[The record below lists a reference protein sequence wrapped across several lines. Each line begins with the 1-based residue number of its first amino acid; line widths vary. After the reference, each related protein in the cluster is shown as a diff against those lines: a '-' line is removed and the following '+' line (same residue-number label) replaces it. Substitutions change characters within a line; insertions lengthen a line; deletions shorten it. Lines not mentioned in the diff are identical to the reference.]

1 MHVDSLKNM
10 KLRLSK
16 VILSVAGVL
25 FATIV
30 PAQELSLLP
39 QDPAVKC
46 SVLPNGLSCYVTA
59 NASSD
64 GIADFALVKR
74 DYSGNEIVLSLEDV
88 LTSAET
94 QVDSTLLLIMRRV
107 EADAIPADQAVVVS
121 GDVDAS
127 SIIQKLKYMS
137 LMIDSSIPSP
147 APDYKWDGD
156 AGARVSCV
164 RDTLKGLSTVRCEW
178 NAARAPWE
186 YMNTVQSA
194 IYEKAVWEM
203 GKVAQMW
210 IRRNLRDLGVPV
222 ADVMYRYSG
231 NVKGMVDE
239 KFVVETTVALQ
250 DESVAREQMLMVLA
264 ALDQGNVADCDLLLA
279 ENEYM
284 LSLERLSGSPVT
296 DNSGYVRMCI
306 DAFLY
311 NRPLSGAR
319 ERLGY
324 FVSKDV
330 PVESRKSIFT
340 GIASA
345 LLDVASQT
353 DTVAKTASGVM
364 LSDTLVF
371 PGMGLKQKV
380 KSSRKDPFSG
390 GVVWTFANGFK
401 VIYKKMPT
409 GRTLYYSLSLNGGY
423 ANVDDLCRGEG
434 AYMSDFINNSW
445 ICGMRGREFKD
456 LLQLS
461 GMTLK
466 SRVNLH
472 NTVISGQVKDRNAG
486 LMMKGL
492 LAVAG
497 GCKVDTAAV
506 KYYVESEK
514 LSQLVHKGKD
524 VRAAL
529 DSLMCPGYRYTFFK
543 TEDGLQTSTF
553 DKAESLFENLTSKM
567 NDGILVIVGDM
578 SENELKKL
586 LQMYVGEF
594 KVKSVA
600 SRRPSLQYRPMSSWM
615 EYSVEGYRNAAVVAV
630 SGMMPMTASNHFA
643 AEIAAMMMERKLKE
657 RFEGQNI
664 SVRLSYARNI
674 YPDERFS
681 IFVMMEGDCT
691 QEDAAEIRKVLC
703 ECSEDLD
710 GRIIQAYKDYVK
722 NAYTLQMQNPEYWLR
737 VIALRHMEGKDFT
750 SGYAAKIDAVTTAQV
765 KDIFRTLEDG
775 AGVEYIIKEK

>member
-1 MHVDSLKNM
+1 M

-16 VILSVAGVL
+16 IITIAAGV
-25 FATIV
+25 FFTTIM

-46 SVLPNGLSCYVTA
+46 GVLPNGLSCYVTA
-59 NASSD
+59 NASSE
-64 GIADFALVKR
+64 GIADFALVRR
-74 DYSGNEIVLSLEDV
+74 DYTGNETVLSLEDV
-88 LTSAET
+88 LTSAE
-94 QVDSTLLLIMRRV
+94 QSVDSTLLLIMKQV
-107 EADAIPADQAVVVS
+107 EADAVPADQAVVVS
-121 GDVDAS
+121 GDVDAAS
-127 SIIQKLKYMS
+127 VFMKLKYMS
-137 LMIDSSIPSP
+137 LMIASSAPSP
-147 APDYKWDGD
+147 LPDYKWEGDGKLN
-156 AGARVSCV
+156 VSSV

-210 IRRNLRDLGVPV
+210 IRRNLRELGVPV
-222 ADVMYRYSG
+222 ADVMFRYSG
-231 NVKGMVDE
+231 NVRGVVDE
-239 KFVVETTVALQ
+239 KLAVEVTVALR
-250 DESVAREQMLMVLA
+250 DEMVAENQMLAVLS
-264 ALDQGNVADCDLLLA
+264 ALDQGNVADSDLLLA

-284 LSLERLSGSPVT
+284 LSLERLSGRPVI
-296 DNSGYVRMCI
+296 DNGEYVRMCT

-330 PVESRKSIFT
+330 PARSRKKIFT
-340 GIASA
+340 GIVSA
-345 LLDVASQT
+345 LLDVASLT
-353 DTVAKTASGVM
+353 DTVAQVSSGIM
-364 LSDTLVF
+364 LSDTLAL
-371 PGMGLKQKV
+371 PGMGVKQKV

-434 AYMSDFINNSW
+434 AYMSDFIDNSW

-461 GMTLK
+461 GMTMK

-486 LMMKGL
+486 LMMKGI

-497 GCKVDTAAV
+497 GCKVDTASV
-506 KYYVESEK
+506 KYYVESER

-529 DSLMCPGYRYTFFK
+529 DSLMCPGYRYTSFK
-543 TEDGLQTSTF
+543 TEEGLQESTF
-553 DKAESLFENLTSKM
+553 DKAEILFESLVFKM

-578 SENELKKL
+578 SESELKKL
-586 LQMYVGEF
+586 LQMYVGGF

-630 SGMMPMTASNHFA
+630 SGMVPMTASNHFA
-643 AEIAAMMMERKLKE
+643 AEIAAMMMERKVKE
-657 RFEGQNI
+657 RFADRNI
-664 SVRLSYARNI
+664 AVRLSYARNI

-681 IFVMMEGDCT
+681 IFVMMEGDCS
-691 QEDAAEIRKVLC
+691 QEDAAEIRKVLG
-703 ECSEDLD
+703 ECSRDLD
-710 GRIIQAYKDYVK
+710 ERIIQAYKNYVK
-722 NAYTLQMQNPEYWLR
+722 NAYALQMQNPEYWMR
-737 VIALRHMEGKDFT
+737 VIPLRHMEGKDFT
-750 SGYAAKIDAVTTAQV
+750 TGYAAKIDAVTTAQV
-765 KDIFRTLEDG
+765 KDIFKTLEDG

>member
-1 MHVDSLKNM
+1 M

-16 VILSVAGVL
+16 IITIAAGV
-25 FATIV
+25 FFTTIM

-46 SVLPNGLSCYVTA
+46 GVLPNGLSCYVTA
-59 NASSD
+59 NASSE
-64 GIADFALVKR
+64 GIADFALVRR
-74 DYSGNEIVLSLEDV
+74 DYTGNETVLSLEDV
-88 LTSAET
+88 LTSAE
-94 QVDSTLLLIMRRV
+94 QSVDSTLLLIMKQV
-107 EADAIPADQAVVVS
+107 EADAVPADQAVVVS
-121 GDVDAS
+121 GDVDAAS
-127 SIIQKLKYMS
+127 VIMKLKYMS
-137 LMIDSSIPSP
+137 LMIASSAPSP
-147 APDYKWDGD
+147 LPDYKWEGDGKLN
-156 AGARVSCV
+156 VSSV

-210 IRRNLRDLGVPV
+210 IRRNLRELGVPV
-222 ADVMYRYSG
+222 ADVMFRYSG
-231 NVKGMVDE
+231 NVRGVVDE
-239 KFVVETTVALQ
+239 KLAVEVTVALR
-250 DESVAREQMLMVLA
+250 DEKVAENQMLAVLS
-264 ALDQGNVADCDLLLA
+264 ALDQGNVADSDLLLA

-284 LSLERLSGSPVT
+284 LSLERLSGRPVI
-296 DNSGYVRMCI
+296 DNGEYVRMCT

-330 PVESRKSIFT
+330 PARSRKKIFT
-340 GIASA
+340 GIVSA
-345 LLDVASQT
+345 LLDVASLT
-353 DTVAKTASGVM
+353 DTVAQVSSGIM
-364 LSDTLVF
+364 LSDTLAL
-371 PGMGLKQKV
+371 PGMGVKQKV

-434 AYMSDFINNSW
+434 AYMSDFIDNSW

-461 GMTLK
+461 GMTMK

-486 LMMKGL
+486 LMMKGI

-497 GCKVDTAAV
+497 GCKVDTASV
-506 KYYVESEK
+506 KYYVESER

-529 DSLMCPGYRYTFFK
+529 DSLMCPGYRYTSFK
-543 TEDGLQTSTF
+543 TEEGLQESTF
-553 DKAESLFENLTSKM
+553 DKAEILFESLVFKM

-578 SENELKKL
+578 SESELKKL
-586 LQMYVGEF
+586 LQMYVGGF

-630 SGMMPMTASNHFA
+630 SGMVPMTASNHFA
-643 AEIAAMMMERKLKE
+643 AEIAAMMMERKVKE
-657 RFEGQNI
+657 RFADRNI
-664 SVRLSYARNI
+664 AVRLSYARNI

-681 IFVMMEGDCT
+681 IFVMMEGDCS
-691 QEDAAEIRKVLC
+691 QEDAAEIRKVLG
-703 ECSEDLD
+703 ECSRDLD
-710 GRIIQAYKDYVK
+710 ERIIQAYKNYVK
-722 NAYTLQMQNPEYWLR
+722 NAYALQMQNPEYWMR
-737 VIALRHMEGKDFT
+737 VIPLRHMEGKDFT
-750 SGYAAKIDAVTTAQV
+750 TGYAAKIDAVTTAQV
-765 KDIFRTLEDG
+765 KDIFKTLEDG

>member
-1 MHVDSLKNM
+1 M

-16 VILSVAGVL
+16 IITIAAGV
-25 FATIV
+25 FFTTIM

-46 SVLPNGLSCYVTA
+46 GVLPNGLSCYVTA
-59 NASSD
+59 NASSE
-64 GIADFALVKR
+64 GIADFALVRR
-74 DYSGNEIVLSLEDV
+74 DYTGNETVLSLEDV
-88 LTSAET
+88 LTSAE
-94 QVDSTLLLIMRRV
+94 QSVDSTLLLIMKQV
-107 EADAIPADQAVVVS
+107 EADAVPADQAVVVS
-121 GDVDAS
+121 GDVDAAS
-127 SIIQKLKYMS
+127 VIMKLKYMS
-137 LMIDSSIPSP
+137 LMIASSAPSP
-147 APDYKWDGD
+147 LPDYKWDGD

-210 IRRNLRDLGVPV
+210 IKRNLRELGVPV
-222 ADVMYRYSG
+222 ADVMFRYSG
-231 NVKGMVDE
+231 NVRGVVDE
-239 KFVVETTVALQ
+239 KFAFETTVALQ
-250 DESVAREQMLMVLA
+250 DESVARDQMLMVLA
-264 ALDQGNVADCDLLLA
+264 ALDQGNVADSDLLLA
-279 ENEYM
+279 ENEY
-284 LSLERLSGSPVT
+284 LISLERLSGRPVT
-296 DNSGYVRMCI
+296 DNGEYVRMCI

-311 NRPLSGAR
+311 NSPLSGAR
-319 ERLGY
+319 ERLNY

-330 PVESRKSIFT
+330 PAASRKNIFT

-345 LLDVASQT
+345 LLDVSSQT
-353 DTVAKTASGVM
+353 DTVAKTTSGIM

-371 PGMGLKQKV
+371 PGMGVKQKV

-434 AYMSDFINNSW
+434 AYMSDFIDNSW

-497 GCKVDTAAV
+497 GCKVDTASV
-506 KYYVESEK
+506 KYYVESER

-529 DSLMCPGYRYTFFK
+529 DSLMCPGYRYTSFK
-543 TEDGLQTSTF
+543 TEEGIQASTF
-553 DKAESLFENLTSKM
+553 DKAEILFESLVSKM

-578 SENELKKL
+578 SESELKKL
-586 LQMYVGEF
+586 LQMYVGGF

-615 EYSVEGYRNAAVVAV
+615 EYSVEGYRNAAVVAM
-630 SGMMPMTASNHFA
+630 SGMVPMTSSNHFA
-643 AEIAAMMMERKLKE
+643 AEIAAMMMERKVKE
-657 RFEGQNI
+657 RFADRNI
-664 SVRLSYARNI
+664 TVRLSYARNI

-681 IFVMMEGDCT
+681 IFIMMEGDCS
-691 QEDAAEIRKVLC
+691 QDDAAEIRRMLG
-703 ECSEDLD
+703 ECTRDLD
-710 GRIIQAYKDYVK
+710 ERIIQAYKNYVK
-722 NAYTLQMQNPEYWLR
+722 NAYALQMQNPEYWMR
-737 VIALRHMEGKDFT
+737 VIPLRHMEGKDFT

-765 KDIFRTLEDG
+765 KDIFKTLEDG

>member
-1 MHVDSLKNM
+1 M

-16 VILSVAGVL
+16 IITIAAGV
-25 FATIV
+25 FFTTIM

-46 SVLPNGLSCYVTA
+46 GVLPNGLSCYVTA
-59 NASSD
+59 NASSE
-64 GIADFALVKR
+64 GIADFALVRR
-74 DYSGNEIVLSLEDV
+74 DYTGNETVFSLEDV
-88 LTSAET
+88 LTSAE
-94 QVDSTLLLIMRRV
+94 QSVDSTLLLIMKQV
-107 EADAIPADQAVVVS
+107 EADAVPADQAVVVS
-121 GDVDAS
+121 GDVDAAS
-127 SIIQKLKYMS
+127 VIMKLKYMS
-137 LMIDSSIPSP
+137 LMIASSAPSP
-147 APDYKWDGD
+147 LPDYKWEGDGKLN
-156 AGARVSCV
+156 VSSV

-210 IRRNLRDLGVPV
+210 IRRNLRELGVPV
-222 ADVMYRYSG
+222 ADVMFRYSG
-231 NVKGMVDE
+231 NVRGVVDE
-239 KFVVETTVALQ
+239 KLAVEVTVALR
-250 DESVAREQMLMVLA
+250 DEMVAENQMLAVLS
-264 ALDQGNVADCDLLLA
+264 ALDQGNVADSDLLLA

-284 LSLERLSGSPVT
+284 LSLERLSGRPVI
-296 DNSGYVRMCI
+296 DNGEYVRMCT

-330 PVESRKSIFT
+330 PARSRKKIFT
-340 GIASA
+340 GIVSA
-345 LLDVASQT
+345 LLDVASLT
-353 DTVAKTASGVM
+353 DTVAQVSSGIM
-364 LSDTLVF
+364 LSDTLAL
-371 PGMGLKQKV
+371 PGMGVKQKV

-434 AYMSDFINNSW
+434 AYMSDFIDNSW

-461 GMTLK
+461 GMTMK

-486 LMMKGL
+486 LMMKGI

-497 GCKVDTAAV
+497 GCKVDTASV
-506 KYYVESEK
+506 KYYVESER

-529 DSLMCPGYRYTFFK
+529 DSLMCPGYRYTSFK
-543 TEDGLQTSTF
+543 TEEGLQESTF
-553 DKAESLFENLTSKM
+553 DKAEILFESLVFKM

-578 SENELKKL
+578 SESELKKL
-586 LQMYVGEF
+586 LQMYVGGF

-630 SGMMPMTASNHFA
+630 SGMVPMTASNHFA
-643 AEIAAMMMERKLKE
+643 AEIAAMMMERKVKE
-657 RFEGQNI
+657 RFADRNI
-664 SVRLSYARNI
+664 AVRLSYARNI

-681 IFVMMEGDCT
+681 IFVMMEGDCS
-691 QEDAAEIRKVLC
+691 QEDAAEIRKVLG
-703 ECSEDLD
+703 ECSRDLD
-710 GRIIQAYKDYVK
+710 ERIIQAYKNYVK
-722 NAYTLQMQNPEYWLR
+722 NAYALQMQNPEYWMR
-737 VIALRHMEGKDFT
+737 VIPLRHMEGKDFT
-750 SGYAAKIDAVTTAQV
+750 TGYAAKIDAVTTAQV
-765 KDIFRTLEDG
+765 KDIFKTLEDG

>member
-1 MHVDSLKNM
+1 M

-16 VILSVAGVL
+16 IITIAAGV
-25 FATIV
+25 FFTTIM

-46 SVLPNGLSCYVTA
+46 GVLPNGLSCYVTA
-59 NASSD
+59 NASSE
-64 GIADFALVKR
+64 GIADFALVRR
-74 DYSGNEIVLSLEDV
+74 DYTGNETVFSLEDV
-88 LTSAET
+88 LTSAE
-94 QVDSTLLLIMRRV
+94 QSVDSTLLLIMKQV
-107 EADAIPADQAVVVS
+107 EADAVPADQAVVVS
-121 GDVDAS
+121 GDVDAAS
-127 SIIQKLKYMS
+127 VIMKLKYMS
-137 LMIDSSIPSP
+137 LMIASSAPSP
-147 APDYKWDGD
+147 LPDYKWEGDGKLN
-156 AGARVSCV
+156 VSSV

-210 IRRNLRDLGVPV
+210 IRRNLRELGVPV
-222 ADVMYRYSG
+222 ADVMFRYSG
-231 NVKGMVDE
+231 NVRGVVDE
-239 KFVVETTVALQ
+239 KLAVEVTVALR
-250 DESVAREQMLMVLA
+250 DEMVAENQMLAVLS
-264 ALDQGNVADCDLLLA
+264 ALDQGNVADSDLLLA

-284 LSLERLSGSPVT
+284 LSLERLSGRPVI
-296 DNSGYVRMCI
+296 DNGEYVRMCT

-330 PVESRKSIFT
+330 PARSRKKIFT
-340 GIASA
+340 GIVSA
-345 LLDVASQT
+345 LLDVASLT
-353 DTVAKTASGVM
+353 DTVAQVSSGIM
-364 LSDTLVF
+364 LSDTLAL
-371 PGMGLKQKV
+371 PGMGVKQKV

-434 AYMSDFINNSW
+434 AYMSDFIDNSW

-461 GMTLK
+461 GMTMK

-486 LMMKGL
+486 LMMKGI

-497 GCKVDTAAV
+497 GCKVDTASV
-506 KYYVESEK
+506 KYYVESES

-529 DSLMCPGYRYTFFK
+529 DSLMCPGYRYTSFK
-543 TEDGLQTSTF
+543 TEEGLQESTL
-553 DKAESLFENLTSKM
+553 DKAEILFESLVFKM

-578 SENELKKL
+578 SESELKKL
-586 LQMYVGEF
+586 LQMYVGGF

-630 SGMMPMTASNHFA
+630 SGMVPMTASNHFA
-643 AEIAAMMMERKLKE
+643 AEIAAMMMERKVKE
-657 RFEGQNI
+657 RFADRNI
-664 SVRLSYARNI
+664 AVRLSYARNI

-681 IFVMMEGDCT
+681 IFVMMEGDCS
-691 QEDAAEIRKVLC
+691 QEDAAEIRKVLG
-703 ECSEDLD
+703 ECSRDLD
-710 GRIIQAYKDYVK
+710 ERIIQAYKNYVK
-722 NAYTLQMQNPEYWLR
+722 NAYALQMQNPEYWMR
-737 VIALRHMEGKDFT
+737 VIPLRHMEGKDFT
-750 SGYAAKIDAVTTAQV
+750 TGYAAKIDAVTTAQV
-765 KDIFRTLEDG
+765 KDIFKTLEDG

>member
-1 MHVDSLKNM
+1 M

-16 VILSVAGVL
+16 IITIAAGV
-25 FATIV
+25 FFTTIM

-46 SVLPNGLSCYVTA
+46 GVLPNGLSCYVTA
-59 NASSD
+59 NASSE
-64 GIADFALVKR
+64 GIADFALVRR
-74 DYSGNEIVLSLEDV
+74 DYTGNETVFSLEDV
-88 LTSAET
+88 LTSAE
-94 QVDSTLLLIMRRV
+94 QSVDSTLLLIMKQV
-107 EADAIPADQAVVVS
+107 EADAVPADQAVVVS
-121 GDVDAS
+121 GDVDAAS
-127 SIIQKLKYMS
+127 VIMKLKYMS
-137 LMIDSSIPSP
+137 LMIASSAPSP
-147 APDYKWDGD
+147 LPDYKWEGDGKLN
-156 AGARVSCV
+156 VSSV

-210 IRRNLRDLGVPV
+210 IRRNLRELGVPV
-222 ADVMYRYSG
+222 ADVMFRYSG
-231 NVKGMVDE
+231 NVRGVVDE
-239 KFVVETTVALQ
+239 KLAVEVTVALR
-250 DESVAREQMLMVLA
+250 DEMVAENQMLAVLS
-264 ALDQGNVADCDLLLA
+264 ALDQGNVADSDLLLA

-284 LSLERLSGSPVT
+284 LSLERLSGRPVI
-296 DNSGYVRMCI
+296 DNGEYVRMCT

-330 PVESRKSIFT
+330 PARSRKKIFT
-340 GIASA
+340 GIVSA
-345 LLDVASQT
+345 LLDVASLT
-353 DTVAKTASGVM
+353 DTVAQVSSGIM
-364 LSDTLVF
+364 LSDTLAL
-371 PGMGLKQKV
+371 PGMGEKQKV

-434 AYMSDFINNSW
+434 AYMSDFIDNSW

-461 GMTLK
+461 GMTMK

-486 LMMKGL
+486 LMMKGI

-497 GCKVDTAAV
+497 GCKVDTASV
-506 KYYVESEK
+506 KYYVESER

-529 DSLMCPGYRYTFFK
+529 DSLMCPGYRYTSFK
-543 TEDGLQTSTF
+543 TEEGLQESTF
-553 DKAESLFENLTSKM
+553 DKAEILFESLVFKM

-578 SENELKKL
+578 SESELKKL
-586 LQMYVGEF
+586 LQMYVGGF

-630 SGMMPMTASNHFA
+630 SGMVPMTASNHFA
-643 AEIAAMMMERKLKE
+643 AEIAAMMMERKVKE
-657 RFEGQNI
+657 RFADRNI
-664 SVRLSYARNI
+664 AVRLSYARNI

-681 IFVMMEGDCT
+681 IFVMMEGDCS
-691 QEDAAEIRKVLC
+691 QEDAAEIRKVLG
-703 ECSEDLD
+703 ECSRDLD
-710 GRIIQAYKDYVK
+710 ERIIQAYKNYVK
-722 NAYTLQMQNPEYWLR
+722 NAYALQMQNPEYWMR
-737 VIALRHMEGKDFT
+737 VIPLRHMEGKDFT
-750 SGYAAKIDAVTTAQV
+750 TGYAAKIDAVTTAQV
-765 KDIFRTLEDG
+765 KDIFKTLEDG

>member
-1 MHVDSLKNM
+1 M

-16 VILSVAGVL
+16 IITIAAGV
-25 FATIV
+25 FFTTIM

-46 SVLPNGLSCYVTA
+46 GVLPNGLSCYVTA
-59 NASSD
+59 NASSE
-64 GIADFALVKR
+64 GIADFALVRR
-74 DYSGNEIVLSLEDV
+74 DYTGNETVLSLEDV
-88 LTSAET
+88 LTSAE
-94 QVDSTLLLIMRRV
+94 QSVDSTLLLIMKQV
-107 EADAIPADQAVVVS
+107 EADAVPADQAVVVS
-121 GDVDAS
+121 GDVDAAS
-127 SIIQKLKYMS
+127 VIMKLKYMS
-137 LMIDSSIPSP
+137 LMIASSAPSP
-147 APDYKWDGD
+147 LPDYKWEGDGKLN
-156 AGARVSCV
+156 VSSV

-210 IRRNLRDLGVPV
+210 IRRNLRELGVPV
-222 ADVMYRYSG
+222 ADVMFRYSG
-231 NVKGMVDE
+231 NVRGVVDE
-239 KFVVETTVALQ
+239 KLAVEVTVALR
-250 DESVAREQMLMVLA
+250 DEMVAENQMLAVLS
-264 ALDQGNVADCDLLLA
+264 ALDQGNVADSDLLLA

-284 LSLERLSGSPVT
+284 LSLERLSGRPVI
-296 DNSGYVRMCI
+296 DNGEYVRMCT

-330 PVESRKSIFT
+330 PARSRKKIFT
-340 GIASA
+340 GIVSA
-345 LLDVASQT
+345 LLDVASLT
-353 DTVAKTASGVM
+353 DTVAQVASGIM
-364 LSDTLVF
+364 LSDTLAL
-371 PGMGLKQKV
+371 PGMGVKQKV

-434 AYMSDFINNSW
+434 AYMSDFIDNSW

-461 GMTLK
+461 GMTMK

-486 LMMKGL
+486 LMMKGI

-497 GCKVDTAAV
+497 GCKVDTASV
-506 KYYVESEK
+506 KYYVESER

-529 DSLMCPGYRYTFFK
+529 DSLMCPGYRYTSFK
-543 TEDGLQTSTF
+543 TEEGLQESTF
-553 DKAESLFENLTSKM
+553 DKAEILFESLVFKM

-578 SENELKKL
+578 SESELKKL
-586 LQMYVGEF
+586 LQMYVGGF

-630 SGMMPMTASNHFA
+630 SGMVPMTASNHFA
-643 AEIAAMMMERKLKE
+643 AEIAAMMMERKVKE
-657 RFEGQNI
+657 RFADRNI
-664 SVRLSYARNI
+664 AVRLSYARNI

-681 IFVMMEGDCT
+681 IFVMMEGDCS
-691 QEDAAEIRKVLC
+691 QEDAAEIRKVLG
-703 ECSEDLD
+703 ECSRDLD
-710 GRIIQAYKDYVK
+710 ERIIQAYKNYVK
-722 NAYTLQMQNPEYWLR
+722 NAYALQMQNPEYWMR
-737 VIALRHMEGKDFT
+737 VIPLRHMEGKDFT
-750 SGYAAKIDAVTTAQV
+750 TGYAAKIDAVTTAQV
-765 KDIFRTLEDG
+765 KDIFKTLEDG

>member
-1 MHVDSLKNM
+1 M

-16 VILSVAGVL
+16 IISIAAGV
-25 FATIV
+25 FFTTIM

-46 SVLPNGLSCYVTA
+46 GVLPNGLSCYVTA
-59 NASSD
+59 NASSE
-64 GIADFALVKR
+64 GIADFALVRR
-74 DYSGNEIVLSLEDV
+74 DYTGNETVLSLEDV
-88 LTSAET
+88 LTSAE
-94 QVDSTLLLIMRRV
+94 QSVDSTLLIIMRRV
-107 EADAIPADQAVVVS
+107 EADAVPADQAVVVS
-121 GDVDAS
+121 GDVDAAS
-127 SIIQKLKYMS
+127 VIMKLKYMS
-137 LMIDSSIPSP
+137 LMIASSAPSP
-147 APDYKWDGD
+147 LPDYKWEGDGKLN
-156 AGARVSCV
+156 VSSV

-178 NAARAPWE
+178 NAARAPWG

-210 IRRNLRDLGVPV
+210 IRRNLRELGVPV
-222 ADVMYRYSG
+222 ADVMFRYSG
-231 NVKGMVDE
+231 NVRGVVDE
-239 KFVVETTVALQ
+239 KLAVEVTVALR
-250 DESVAREQMLMVLA
+250 DEMVAENQMLAVLS
-264 ALDQGNVADCDLLLA
+264 ALDQGNVADSDLLLA

-284 LSLERLSGSPVT
+284 LSLERLSGRPVI
-296 DNSGYVRMCI
+296 DNGEYVRMCT

-330 PVESRKSIFT
+330 PARSRKKIFT
-340 GIASA
+340 GIVSA
-345 LLDVASQT
+345 LLDVASLT
-353 DTVAKTASGVM
+353 DTVAQVSSGIM
-364 LSDTLVF
+364 LSDTLAL
-371 PGMGLKQKV
+371 PGMGVKQKV

-434 AYMSDFINNSW
+434 AYMSDFIDNSW

-461 GMTLK
+461 GMTMK

-486 LMMKGL
+486 LMMKGI

-497 GCKVDTAAV
+497 GCKVDTASV
-506 KYYVESEK
+506 KYYVESER

-529 DSLMCPGYRYTFFK
+529 DSLMCPGYRYTSFK
-543 TEDGLQTSTF
+543 TEEGLQESTF
-553 DKAESLFENLTSKM
+553 DKAEILFESLVFKM

-578 SENELKKL
+578 SESELKKL
-586 LQMYVGEF
+586 LQMYVGGF

-630 SGMMPMTASNHFA
+630 SGMVPMTASNHFA
-643 AEIAAMMMERKLKE
+643 AEIAAMMMERKVKE
-657 RFEGQNI
+657 RFADRNI
-664 SVRLSYARNI
+664 AVRLSYARNI

-681 IFVMMEGDCT
+681 IFVMMEGDCS
-691 QEDAAEIRKVLC
+691 QEDAAEIRKVLG
-703 ECSEDLD
+703 ECSRDLD
-710 GRIIQAYKDYVK
+710 ERIIQVYKNYVK
-722 NAYTLQMQNPEYWLR
+722 NAYALQMQNPEYWMR
-737 VIALRHMEGKDFT
+737 VIPLRHMEGKDFT
-750 SGYAAKIDAVTTAQV
+750 TGYAAKIDAVTTAQV
-765 KDIFRTLEDG
+765 KDIFKTLEDG

>member
-1 MHVDSLKNM
+1 M

-16 VILSVAGVL
+16 IISIAAGV
-25 FATIV
+25 FFTTIM

-46 SVLPNGLSCYVTA
+46 GVLPNGLSCYVTA
-59 NASSD
+59 NASSE
-64 GIADFALVKR
+64 GIADFALVRR
-74 DYSGNEIVLSLEDV
+74 DYTGNETVLSLEDV
-88 LTSAET
+88 LTSAE
-94 QVDSTLLLIMRRV
+94 QSVDSTLLIIMRRV
-107 EADAIPADQAVVVS
+107 EADAVPADQAVVVS
-121 GDVDAS
+121 GDVDAAS
-127 SIIQKLKYMS
+127 VIMKLKYMS
-137 LMIDSSIPSP
+137 LMIASSAPSP
-147 APDYKWDGD
+147 LPDYKWEGDGKLN
-156 AGARVSCV
+156 VSSV

-178 NAARAPWE
+178 NAARAPWG

-210 IRRNLRDLGVPV
+210 IRRNLRELGVPV
-222 ADVMYRYSG
+222 ADVMFRYSG
-231 NVKGMVDE
+231 NVRGVVDE
-239 KFVVETTVALQ
+239 KLAVEVTVALR
-250 DESVAREQMLMVLA
+250 DEMVAENQMLAVLS
-264 ALDQGNVADCDLLLA
+264 ALDQGNVADSDLLLA

-284 LSLERLSGSPVT
+284 LSLERLSGRPVI
-296 DNSGYVRMCI
+296 DNGEYVRMCT

-319 ERLGY
+319 ERLNY

-330 PVESRKSIFT
+330 PEASRKNIFT
-340 GIASA
+340 GIVSA
-345 LLDVASQT
+345 LLDVASLT
-353 DTVAKTASGVM
+353 DTVAQVASGIM
-364 LSDTLVF
+364 LSDTLAL
-371 PGMGLKQKV
+371 PGMGVKQKV

-434 AYMSDFINNSW
+434 AYMSDFIDNSW

-461 GMTLK
+461 GMTMK

-486 LMMKGL
+486 LMMKGI

-497 GCKVDTAAV
+497 GCKVDTASV
-506 KYYVESEK
+506 KYYVESER

-529 DSLMCPGYRYTFFK
+529 DSLMCPGYRYTSFK
-543 TEDGLQTSTF
+543 TEEGLQESTF
-553 DKAESLFENLTSKM
+553 DKAEILFESLVFKM

-578 SENELKKL
+578 SESELKKL
-586 LQMYVGEF
+586 LQMYVGGF

-630 SGMMPMTASNHFA
+630 SGMVPMTASNHFA
-643 AEIAAMMMERKLKE
+643 AEIAAMMMERKVKE
-657 RFEGQNI
+657 RFADRNI
-664 SVRLSYARNI
+664 AVRLSYARNI

-681 IFVMMEGDCT
+681 IFVMMEGDCS
-691 QEDAAEIRKVLC
+691 QEDAAEIRKVLG
-703 ECSEDLD
+703 ECSRDLD
-710 GRIIQAYKDYVK
+710 ERIIQAYKNYVK
-722 NAYTLQMQNPEYWLR
+722 NAYALQMQNPEYWMR
-737 VIALRHMEGKDFT
+737 VIPLRHMEGKDFT
-750 SGYAAKIDAVTTAQV
+750 TGYAAKIDAVTTAQV
-765 KDIFRTLEDG
+765 KDIFKTLEDG

>member
-1 MHVDSLKNM
+1 M

-16 VILSVAGVL
+16 IITIAAGV
-25 FATIV
+25 FFTTIM

-46 SVLPNGLSCYVTA
+46 GVLPNGLSCYVTA
-59 NASSD
+59 NASSE
-64 GIADFALVKR
+64 GIADFALVRR
-74 DYSGNEIVLSLEDV
+74 DYTGNETVLSLEDV
-88 LTSAET
+88 LTSAE
-94 QVDSTLLLIMRRV
+94 QSVDSTLLLIMKQV
-107 EADAIPADQAVVVS
+107 EADAVPADQAVVVS
-121 GDVDAS
+121 GDVDAAS
-127 SIIQKLKYMS
+127 VIMKLKYMS
-137 LMIDSSIPSP
+137 LMIASSAPSP
-147 APDYKWDGD
+147 LPDYKWEGDGKLN
-156 AGARVSCV
+156 VSSV

-210 IRRNLRDLGVPV
+210 IRRNLRELGVPV
-222 ADVMYRYSG
+222 ADVMFRYSG
-231 NVKGMVDE
+231 NVRGVVDE
-239 KFVVETTVALQ
+239 KLAVEVTVALR
-250 DESVAREQMLMVLA
+250 DEKVAENQMLAVLS
-264 ALDQGNVADCDLLLA
+264 ALDQGNVADSDLLLA

-284 LSLERLSGSPVT
+284 LSLERLSGRPVI
-296 DNSGYVRMCI
+296 DNGEYVRMCT

-319 ERLGY
+319 ERLDY

-330 PVESRKSIFT
+330 PARSRKKIFT
-340 GIASA
+340 GIVSA
-345 LLDVASQT
+345 LLDVASLT
-353 DTVAKTASGVM
+353 DTVAQVSSGIM
-364 LSDTLVF
+364 LSDTLAL
-371 PGMGLKQKV
+371 PGMGVKQKV

-434 AYMSDFINNSW
+434 AYMSDFIDNSW

-461 GMTLK
+461 GMTMK

-486 LMMKGL
+486 LMMKGI

-497 GCKVDTAAV
+497 GCKVDTASV
-506 KYYVESEK
+506 KYYVESER

-529 DSLMCPGYRYTFFK
+529 DSLMCPGYRYTSFK
-543 TEDGLQTSTF
+543 TEEGLQESTF
-553 DKAESLFENLTSKM
+553 DKAEILFESLVFKM

-578 SENELKKL
+578 SESELKKL
-586 LQMYVGEF
+586 LQMYVGGF

-630 SGMMPMTASNHFA
+630 SGMVPMTASNHFA
-643 AEIAAMMMERKLKE
+643 AEIAAMMMERKVKE
-657 RFEGQNI
+657 RFADRNI
-664 SVRLSYARNI
+664 AVRLSYARNI

-681 IFVMMEGDCT
+681 IFVMMEGDCS
-691 QEDAAEIRKVLC
+691 QEDAAEIRKVLG
-703 ECSEDLD
+703 ECSRDLD
-710 GRIIQAYKDYVK
+710 ERIIQAYKNYVK
-722 NAYTLQMQNPEYWLR
+722 NAYALQMQNPEYWMH
-737 VIALRHMEGKDFT
+737 VIPLRHMEGKDFT
-750 SGYAAKIDAVTTAQV
+750 TGYAAKIDAVTTAQV
-765 KDIFRTLEDG
+765 KDIFKTLEDG

>member
-1 MHVDSLKNM
+1 M

-16 VILSVAGVL
+16 IITIAAGV
-25 FATIV
+25 FFTTIM

-46 SVLPNGLSCYVTA
+46 GVLPNGLSCYVTA
-59 NASSD
+59 NASSE
-64 GIADFALVKR
+64 GIADFALVRR
-74 DYSGNEIVLSLEDV
+74 DYTGNETVLSLEDV
-88 LTSAET
+88 LTSAE
-94 QVDSTLLLIMRRV
+94 QSVDSTLLLIMKQV
-107 EADAIPADQAVVVS
+107 EADAVPADQAVVVS
-121 GDVDAS
+121 GDVDAAS
-127 SIIQKLKYMS
+127 VFMKLKYMS
-137 LMIDSSIPSP
+137 LMIASSAPSP
-147 APDYKWDGD
+147 LPDYKWEGDGKLN
-156 AGARVSCV
+156 VSSV

-210 IRRNLRDLGVPV
+210 IRRNLRELGVPV
-222 ADVMYRYSG
+222 ADVMFRYSG
-231 NVKGMVDE
+231 NVRGVVDE
-239 KFVVETTVALQ
+239 KLAVEVTVALR
-250 DESVAREQMLMVLA
+250 DEMVAENQMLAVLS
-264 ALDQGNVADCDLLLA
+264 ALDQGNVADSDLLLA

-284 LSLERLSGSPVT
+284 LSLERLSGRPVI
-296 DNSGYVRMCI
+296 DNGEYVRMCT

-330 PVESRKSIFT
+330 PARSRKKIFT
-340 GIASA
+340 GIVSA
-345 LLDVASQT
+345 LLDVASLT
-353 DTVAKTASGVM
+353 DTVAQVSSGIM
-364 LSDTLVF
+364 LSDTLAL
-371 PGMGLKQKV
+371 PGMGVKQKV

-434 AYMSDFINNSW
+434 AYMSDFIDNSW

-461 GMTLK
+461 GMTMK

-486 LMMKGL
+486 LMMKGI

-497 GCKVDTAAV
+497 GCKVDTASV
-506 KYYVESEK
+506 KYYVESER

-529 DSLMCPGYRYTFFK
+529 DSLMCPGYRYTSFK
-543 TEDGLQTSTF
+543 TEEGLQESTF
-553 DKAESLFENLTSKM
+553 DKAEILFESLVFKM

-578 SENELKKL
+578 SESELKKL
-586 LQMYVGEF
+586 LQMYVGGF

-600 SRRPSLQYRPMSSWM
+600 SRRPSLQYHPMSSWM

-630 SGMMPMTASNHFA
+630 SGMVPMTASNHFA
-643 AEIAAMMMERKLKE
+643 AEIAAMMMERKVKE
-657 RFEGQNI
+657 RFADRNI
-664 SVRLSYARNI
+664 AVRLSYARNI

-681 IFVMMEGDCT
+681 IFVMMEGDCS
-691 QEDAAEIRKVLC
+691 QEDAAEIRKVLG
-703 ECSEDLD
+703 ECSRDLD
-710 GRIIQAYKDYVK
+710 ERIIQAYKNYVK
-722 NAYTLQMQNPEYWLR
+722 NAYALQMQNPEYWMR
-737 VIALRHMEGKDFT
+737 VIPLRHMEGKDFT
-750 SGYAAKIDAVTTAQV
+750 TGYAAKIDAVTTAQV
-765 KDIFRTLEDG
+765 KDIFKTLEDG

>member
-1 MHVDSLKNM
+1 M

-16 VILSVAGVL
+16 IITIAAGV
-25 FATIV
+25 FFTTIM

-46 SVLPNGLSCYVTA
+46 GVLPNGLSCYVTA
-59 NASSD
+59 NASSE
-64 GIADFALVKR
+64 GIADFALVRR
-74 DYSGNEIVLSLEDV
+74 DYTGNETVLSLEDV
-88 LTSAET
+88 LTSAE
-94 QVDSTLLLIMRRV
+94 QSVDSTLLLIMKQV
-107 EADAIPADQAVVVS
+107 EADAVPADQAVVVS
-121 GDVDAS
+121 GDVDAAS
-127 SIIQKLKYMS
+127 VIMKLKYMS
-137 LMIDSSIPSP
+137 LMIASSAPSP
-147 APDYKWDGD
+147 LPDYKWEGDGKLN
-156 AGARVSCV
+156 VSSV

-210 IRRNLRDLGVPV
+210 IRRNLRELGVPV
-222 ADVMYRYSG
+222 ADVMFRYSG
-231 NVKGMVDE
+231 NVRGVVDE
-239 KFVVETTVALQ
+239 KLAVEVTVALR
-250 DESVAREQMLMVLA
+250 DEMVAENQMLAVLS
-264 ALDQGNVADCDLLLA
+264 ALDQGNVADSDLLLA

-284 LSLERLSGSPVT
+284 LSLERLSGRPVI
-296 DNSGYVRMCI
+296 DNGEYVRMCT

-330 PVESRKSIFT
+330 PARSRKKIFT
-340 GIASA
+340 GIVSA
-345 LLDVASQT
+345 LLDVASLT
-353 DTVAKTASGVM
+353 DTVAQVASGIM
-364 LSDTLVF
+364 LSDTLAL
-371 PGMGLKQKV
+371 PGMGVKQKV

-434 AYMSDFINNSW
+434 AYMSDFIDNSW

-461 GMTLK
+461 GMTMK

-486 LMMKGL
+486 LMMKGI

-497 GCKVDTAAV
+497 GCKVDTASV
-506 KYYVESEK
+506 KYYVESER

-529 DSLMCPGYRYTFFK
+529 DSLMCPGYRYTSFK
-543 TEDGLQTSTF
+543 TEEGLQESTF
-553 DKAESLFENLTSKM
+553 DKAEILFESLVFKM

-578 SENELKKL
+578 SESELKKL
-586 LQMYVGEF
+586 LQMYVGGF

-630 SGMMPMTASNHFA
+630 SGMVPMTASNHFA
-643 AEIAAMMMERKLKE
+643 AEIAAMMMERKVKE
-657 RFEGQNI
+657 RFADRNI
-664 SVRLSYARNI
+664 AVRLSYARNI

-681 IFVMMEGDCT
+681 IFVMMEGDCS
-691 QEDAAEIRKVLC
+691 QEDAAEIRKVLG
-703 ECSEDLD
+703 ECSRDLD
-710 GRIIQAYKDYVK
+710 ERIIQAYKNYVK
-722 NAYTLQMQNPEYWLR
+722 NAYALQMQNPEYWMH
-737 VIALRHMEGKDFT
+737 VIPLRHMEGKDFT
-750 SGYAAKIDAVTTAQV
+750 TGYAAKIDAVTTAQV
-765 KDIFRTLEDG
+765 KDIFKTLEDG

>member
-1 MHVDSLKNM
+1 M

-16 VILSVAGVL
+16 IISIAAGV
-25 FATIV
+25 FFTTIM

-46 SVLPNGLSCYVTA
+46 GVLPNGLSCYVTA
-59 NASSD
+59 NASSE
-64 GIADFALVKR
+64 GIADFALVRR
-74 DYSGNEIVLSLEDV
+74 DYTGNETVLSLEDV
-88 LTSAET
+88 LTSAE
-94 QVDSTLLLIMRRV
+94 QSVDSTLLIIMRRV
-107 EADAIPADQAVVVS
+107 EADAVPADQAVVVS
-121 GDVDAS
+121 GDVDAAS
-127 SIIQKLKYMS
+127 VIMKLKYMS
-137 LMIDSSIPSP
+137 LMIASSAPSP
-147 APDYKWDGD
+147 LPDYKWEGDGKLN
-156 AGARVSCV
+156 VSSV

-178 NAARAPWE
+178 NAARAPWG

-210 IRRNLRDLGVPV
+210 IRRNLRELGVPV
-222 ADVMYRYSG
+222 ADVMFRYSG
-231 NVKGMVDE
+231 NVRGVVDE
-239 KFVVETTVALQ
+239 KLAVEVTVALR
-250 DESVAREQMLMVLA
+250 DEMVAENQMLAVLS
-264 ALDQGNVADCDLLLA
+264 ALDQGNVADSDLLLA

-284 LSLERLSGSPVT
+284 LSLERLSGRPVI
-296 DNSGYVRMCI
+296 DNGEYVRMCT

-319 ERLGY
+319 ERLNY

-330 PVESRKSIFT
+330 PEASRKNIFT
-340 GIASA
+340 GIVSA
-345 LLDVASQT
+345 LLDVASLT
-353 DTVAKTASGVM
+353 DTVAQVASGIM
-364 LSDTLVF
+364 LSDTLAL
-371 PGMGLKQKV
+371 PGMGVKQKV

-434 AYMSDFINNSW
+434 AYMSDFIDNSW

-461 GMTLK
+461 GMTMK

-486 LMMKGL
+486 LMMKGI

-497 GCKVDTAAV
+497 GCRVDTASV
-506 KYYVESEK
+506 KYYVESER

-529 DSLMCPGYRYTFFK
+529 DSLMCPGYRYTSFK
-543 TEDGLQTSTF
+543 TEEGLQESTF
-553 DKAESLFENLTSKM
+553 DKAEILFESLVFKM

-578 SENELKKL
+578 SESELKKL
-586 LQMYVGEF
+586 LQMYVGGF

-630 SGMMPMTASNHFA
+630 SGMVPMTASNHFA
-643 AEIAAMMMERKLKE
+643 AEIAAMMMERKVKE
-657 RFEGQNI
+657 RFADRNI
-664 SVRLSYARNI
+664 AVRLSYARNI

-681 IFVMMEGDCT
+681 IFVMMEGDCS
-691 QEDAAEIRKVLC
+691 QEDAAEIRKVLG
-703 ECSEDLD
+703 ECSRDLD
-710 GRIIQAYKDYVK
+710 ERIIQAYKNYVK
-722 NAYTLQMQNPEYWLR
+722 NAYALQMQNPEYWMR
-737 VIALRHMEGKDFT
+737 VIPLRHMEGKDFT
-750 SGYAAKIDAVTTAQV
+750 TGYAAKIDAVTTAQV
-765 KDIFRTLEDG
+765 KDIFKTLEDG

>member
-1 MHVDSLKNM
+1 M

-16 VILSVAGVL
+16 IITIAAGV
-25 FATIV
+25 FFTTIM

-46 SVLPNGLSCYVTA
+46 GVLPNGLSCYVTA
-59 NASSD
+59 NASSE
-64 GIADFALVKR
+64 GIADFALVRR
-74 DYSGNEIVLSLEDV
+74 DYTGNETVLSLEDV
-88 LTSAET
+88 LTSAE
-94 QVDSTLLLIMRRV
+94 QSVDSTLLLIMKQV
-107 EADAIPADQAVVVS
+107 EADAVPADQAVVVS
-121 GDVDAS
+121 GDVDAAS
-127 SIIQKLKYMS
+127 VFMKLKYMS
-137 LMIDSSIPSP
+137 LMIASSAPSP
-147 APDYKWDGD
+147 LPDYKWEGDGKLN
-156 AGARVSCV
+156 VSSV

-210 IRRNLRDLGVPV
+210 IRRNLRELGVPV
-222 ADVMYRYSG
+222 ADVMFRYSG
-231 NVKGMVDE
+231 NVRGVVDE
-239 KFVVETTVALQ
+239 KLAVEVTVALR
-250 DESVAREQMLMVLA
+250 DEMVAENQMLAVLS
-264 ALDQGNVADCDLLLA
+264 ALDQGNVADSDLLLA

-284 LSLERLSGSPVT
+284 LSLERLSGRPVI
-296 DNSGYVRMCI
+296 DNGEYVRMCT

-330 PVESRKSIFT
+330 PARSRKKIFT
-340 GIASA
+340 GIVSA
-345 LLDVASQT
+345 LLDVASLT
-353 DTVAKTASGVM
+353 DTVAQVSSGIM
-364 LSDTLVF
+364 LSDTLAL
-371 PGMGLKQKV
+371 PGMGVKQKV

-434 AYMSDFINNSW
+434 AYMSDFIDNSW

-461 GMTLK
+461 GMTMK

-486 LMMKGL
+486 LMMKGI

-497 GCKVDTAAV
+497 GCKVDTASV
-506 KYYVESEK
+506 KYYVESER

-529 DSLMCPGYRYTFFK
+529 DSLMCPGYRYTSFK
-543 TEDGLQTSTF
+543 TEEGLQESTF
-553 DKAESLFENLTSKM
+553 DKAEILFESLVFKM

-578 SENELKKL
+578 SESELKKL
-586 LQMYVGEF
+586 LQMYVGGF

-630 SGMMPMTASNHFA
+630 SGMVPMTASNHFA
-643 AEIAAMMMERKLKE
+643 AEIAAMMMERKVKE
-657 RFEGQNI
+657 RFADRNI
-664 SVRLSYARNI
+664 AVRLSYARNI

-681 IFVMMEGDCT
+681 IFIMMEGDCS
-691 QEDAAEIRKVLC
+691 QDDAAEIRRMLG
-703 ECSEDLD
+703 ECTRDLD
-710 GRIIQAYKDYVK
+710 ERIIQAYKNYVK
-722 NAYTLQMQNPEYWLR
+722 NAYALQMQNPEYWMR
-737 VIALRHMEGKDFT
+737 VIPLRHMEGKDFT
-750 SGYAAKIDAVTTAQV
+750 TGYAAKIDAVTTAQV
-765 KDIFRTLEDG
+765 KDIFKTLEDG

>member
-1 MHVDSLKNM
+1 M

-16 VILSVAGVL
+16 IITIAAGV
-25 FATIV
+25 FFTTIM

-46 SVLPNGLSCYVTA
+46 GVLPNGLSCYVTA
-59 NASSD
+59 NASSE
-64 GIADFALVKR
+64 GIADFALVRR
-74 DYSGNEIVLSLEDV
+74 DYTGNETVLSLEDV
-88 LTSAET
+88 LTSAE
-94 QVDSTLLLIMRRV
+94 QSVDSTLLLIMKQV
-107 EADAIPADQAVVVS
+107 EADAVPADQAVVVS
-121 GDVDAS
+121 GDVDAAS
-127 SIIQKLKYMS
+127 VIMKLKYMS
-137 LMIDSSIPSP
+137 LMIASSAPSP
-147 APDYKWDGD
+147 LPDYKWEGDGKLN
-156 AGARVSCV
+156 VSSV

-210 IRRNLRDLGVPV
+210 IRRNLRELGVPV
-222 ADVMYRYSG
+222 ADVMFRYSG
-231 NVKGMVDE
+231 NVRGVVDE
-239 KFVVETTVALQ
+239 KLAVEVTVALR
-250 DESVAREQMLMVLA
+250 DEMVAENQMLAVLS
-264 ALDQGNVADCDLLLA
+264 ALDQGNVADSDLLLA

-284 LSLERLSGSPVT
+284 LSLERLSGRPVI
-296 DNSGYVRMCI
+296 DNGEYVRMCT

-330 PVESRKSIFT
+330 PARSRKKIFT
-340 GIASA
+340 GIVSA
-345 LLDVASQT
+345 LLDVASLT
-353 DTVAKTASGVM
+353 DTVAQVSSGIM
-364 LSDTLVF
+364 LSDTLAL
-371 PGMGLKQKV
+371 PGMGVKQKV

-434 AYMSDFINNSW
+434 AYMSDFIDNSW

-461 GMTLK
+461 GMTMK

-486 LMMKGL
+486 LMMKGI

-497 GCKVDTAAV
+497 GCKVDTASV
-506 KYYVESEK
+506 KYYVESER

-529 DSLMCPGYRYTFFK
+529 DSLMCPGYRYTSFK
-543 TEDGLQTSTF
+543 TEEGLQESTF
-553 DKAESLFENLTSKM
+553 DKAEILFESLVFKM

-578 SENELKKL
+578 SESELKKL
-586 LQMYVGEF
+586 LQMYVGGF

-630 SGMMPMTASNHFA
+630 SGMVPMTASNHFA
-643 AEIAAMMMERKLKE
+643 AEIAAMMMERKVKE
-657 RFEGQNI
+657 RFADRNI
-664 SVRLSYARNI
+664 AVRLSYARNI

-681 IFVMMEGDCT
+681 IFVMMEGDCS
-691 QEDAAEIRKVLC
+691 QEDAAEIRKVLG
-703 ECSEDLD
+703 ECSRDLD
-710 GRIIQAYKDYVK
+710 ERIIQAYKNYVK
-722 NAYTLQMQNPEYWLR
+722 NAYALQMQNPEYWMR
-737 VIALRHMEGKDFT
+737 VIPLRHMEGKDFT
-750 SGYAAKIDAVTTAQV
+750 TGYAAKIDAVTTAQV
-765 KDIFRTLEDG
+765 KDIFKTLEDG

>member
-1 MHVDSLKNM
+1 M

-16 VILSVAGVL
+16 IITIAAGV
-25 FATIV
+25 FFTTIM

-46 SVLPNGLSCYVTA
+46 GVLPNGLSCYVTA
-59 NASSD
+59 NASSE
-64 GIADFALVKR
+64 GIADFALVRR
-74 DYSGNEIVLSLEDV
+74 DYTGNETVLSLEDV
-88 LTSAET
+88 LTSAE
-94 QVDSTLLLIMRRV
+94 QSVDSTLLLIMKQV
-107 EADAIPADQAVVVS
+107 EADAVPADQAVVVS
-121 GDVDAS
+121 GDVDAAS
-127 SIIQKLKYMS
+127 VIMKLKYMS
-137 LMIDSSIPSP
+137 LMIASSAPSP
-147 APDYKWDGD
+147 LTDYKWEGDGKLN
-156 AGARVSCV
+156 VSSV

-210 IRRNLRDLGVPV
+210 IRRNLRELGVPV
-222 ADVMYRYSG
+222 ADVMFRYSG
-231 NVKGMVDE
+231 NVRGVVDE
-239 KFVVETTVALQ
+239 KLAVEVTVALR
-250 DESVAREQMLMVLA
+250 DEMVAENQMLAVLS
-264 ALDQGNVADCDLLLA
+264 ALDQGNVADSDLLLA

-284 LSLERLSGSPVT
+284 LSLERLSGRPVI
-296 DNSGYVRMCI
+296 DNGEYVRMCT

-330 PVESRKSIFT
+330 PARSRKKIFT
-340 GIASA
+340 GIVSA
-345 LLDVASQT
+345 LLDVASLT
-353 DTVAKTASGVM
+353 DTVAQVSSGIM
-364 LSDTLVF
+364 LSDTLAL
-371 PGMGLKQKV
+371 PGMGVKQKV

-434 AYMSDFINNSW
+434 AYMSDFIDNSW

-461 GMTLK
+461 GMTMK

-486 LMMKGL
+486 LMMKGI

-497 GCKVDTAAV
+497 GCKVDTASV
-506 KYYVESEK
+506 KYYVESER

-529 DSLMCPGYRYTFFK
+529 DSLMCPGYRYTSFK
-543 TEDGLQTSTF
+543 TEEGLQESTF
-553 DKAESLFENLTSKM
+553 DKAEILFESLVFKM

-578 SENELKKL
+578 SESELKKL
-586 LQMYVGEF
+586 LQMYVGGF

-630 SGMMPMTASNHFA
+630 SGMVPMTASNHFA
-643 AEIAAMMMERKLKE
+643 AEIAAMMMERKVKE
-657 RFEGQNI
+657 RFADRNI
-664 SVRLSYARNI
+664 AVRLSYARNI

-681 IFVMMEGDCT
+681 IFVMMEGGDCS
-691 QEDAAEIRKVLC
+691 QEDAAEIRKVLG
-703 ECSEDLD
+703 ECSRDLD
-710 GRIIQAYKDYVK
+710 ERIIQAYKNYVK
-722 NAYTLQMQNPEYWLR
+722 NAYALQMQNPEYWMR
-737 VIALRHMEGKDFT
+737 VIPLRHMEGKDFT
-750 SGYAAKIDAVTTAQV
+750 TGYAAKIDAVTTAQV
-765 KDIFRTLEDG
+765 KDIFKTLEDG

>member
-1 MHVDSLKNM
+1 M

-16 VILSVAGVL
+16 IITIAAGV
-25 FATIV
+25 FFTTIM

-46 SVLPNGLSCYVTA
+46 GVLPNGLSCYVTA
-59 NASSD
+59 NASSE
-64 GIADFALVKR
+64 GIADFALVRR
-74 DYSGNEIVLSLEDV
+74 DYTGNETVLSLEDV
-88 LTSAET
+88 LTSAE
-94 QVDSTLLLIMRRV
+94 QSVDSTLLLIMKQV
-107 EADAIPADQAVVVS
+107 EADAVPADQAVVVS
-121 GDVDAS
+121 GDVDAAS
-127 SIIQKLKYMS
+127 VFMKLKYMS
-137 LMIDSSIPSP
+137 LMIASSSPSP
-147 APDYKWDGD
+147 LPDYNWEGDGKLN
-156 AGARVSCV
+156 VSSV

-210 IRRNLRDLGVPV
+210 IRRNLRELGVPV
-222 ADVMYRYSG
+222 ADVMFRYSG
-231 NVKGMVDE
+231 NVRGVVDE
-239 KFVVETTVALQ
+239 KLAVEVTVALR
-250 DESVAREQMLMVLA
+250 DEMVAENQMLAVLS
-264 ALDQGNVADCDLLLA
+264 ALDQGNVADSDLLLA

-284 LSLERLSGSPVT
+284 LSLERLSGRPVI
-296 DNSGYVRMCI
+296 DNGEYVRMCT

-330 PVESRKSIFT
+330 PARSRKKIFT
-340 GIASA
+340 GIVSA
-345 LLDVASQT
+345 LLDVASLT
-353 DTVAKTASGVM
+353 DTVAQVASGIM
-364 LSDTLVF
+364 LSDTLAL
-371 PGMGLKQKV
+371 PGMGVKQKV

-434 AYMSDFINNSW
+434 AYMSDFIDNSW

-461 GMTLK
+461 GMTMK

-486 LMMKGL
+486 LMMKGI

-497 GCKVDTAAV
+497 GCKVDTASV
-506 KYYVESEK
+506 KYYVESER

-529 DSLMCPGYRYTFFK
+529 DSLMCPGYRYTSFK
-543 TEDGLQTSTF
+543 TEEGLQESTF
-553 DKAESLFENLTSKM
+553 DKAEILFESLVFKM

-578 SENELKKL
+578 SESELKKL
-586 LQMYVGEF
+586 LQMYVGGF

-630 SGMMPMTASNHFA
+630 SGMVPMTASNHFA
-643 AEIAAMMMERKLKE
+643 AEIAAMMMERKVKE
-657 RFEGQNI
+657 RFADRNI
-664 SVRLSYARNI
+664 AVRLSYARNI

-681 IFVMMEGDCT
+681 IFVMMEGDCS
-691 QEDAAEIRKVLC
+691 QEDAAEIRKVLG
-703 ECSEDLD
+703 ECSRDLD
-710 GRIIQAYKDYVK
+710 ERIIQAYKNYVK
-722 NAYTLQMQNPEYWLR
+722 NAYALQMQNPEYWMR
-737 VIALRHMEGKDFT
+737 VIPLRHMEGKDFT
-750 SGYAAKIDAVTTAQV
+750 TGYAAKTDAVTTAQV
-765 KDIFRTLEDG
+765 KDIFKTLEDG

>member
-1 MHVDSLKNM
+1 M

-16 VILSVAGVL
+16 IITIAAGV
-25 FATIV
+25 FFTTIM

-46 SVLPNGLSCYVTA
+46 GVLPNGLSCYVTA
-59 NASSD
+59 NASSE
-64 GIADFALVKR
+64 GIADFALVRR
-74 DYSGNEIVLSLEDV
+74 DYTGNETVLSLEDV
-88 LTSAET
+88 LTSAE
-94 QVDSTLLLIMRRV
+94 QSVDSTLLLIMKQV
-107 EADAIPADQAVVVS
+107 EADAVPADQAVVVS
-121 GDVDAS
+121 GDVDAAS
-127 SIIQKLKYMS
+127 VIMKLKYMS
-137 LMIDSSIPSP
+137 LMIASSAPSP
-147 APDYKWDGD
+147 LTDYKWEGDGKLN
-156 AGARVSCV
+156 VSSV

-210 IRRNLRDLGVPV
+210 IRRNLRELGVPV
-222 ADVMYRYSG
+222 ADVMFRYSG
-231 NVKGMVDE
+231 NVRGVVDE
-239 KFVVETTVALQ
+239 KLAVEVTVALR
-250 DESVAREQMLMVLA
+250 DEKVAENQMLAVLS
-264 ALDQGNVADCDLLLA
+264 ALDQGNVADSDLLLA

-284 LSLERLSGSPVT
+284 LSLERLSGRPVI
-296 DNSGYVRMCI
+296 DNGEYVRMCT

-330 PVESRKSIFT
+330 PARSRKKIFT
-340 GIASA
+340 GIVSA
-345 LLDVASQT
+345 LLDVASLT
-353 DTVAKTASGVM
+353 DTVAQVSSGIM
-364 LSDTLVF
+364 LSDTLAL
-371 PGMGLKQKV
+371 PGMGVKQKV

-434 AYMSDFINNSW
+434 AYMSDFIDNSW

-461 GMTLK
+461 GMTMK

-486 LMMKGL
+486 LMMKGI

-497 GCKVDTAAV
+497 GCKVDTASV
-506 KYYVESEK
+506 KYYVESER

-529 DSLMCPGYRYTFFK
+529 DSLMCPGYRYTSFK
-543 TEDGLQTSTF
+543 TEEGLQESTF
-553 DKAESLFENLTSKM
+553 DKAEILFESLVFKM

-578 SENELKKL
+578 SESELKKL
-586 LQMYVGEF
+586 LQMYVGGF

-630 SGMMPMTASNHFA
+630 SGMVPMTASNHFA
-643 AEIAAMMMERKLKE
+643 AEIAAMMMERKVKE
-657 RFEGQNI
+657 RFADRNI
-664 SVRLSYARNI
+664 AVRLSYARNI

-681 IFVMMEGDCT
+681 IFVMMEGDCS
-691 QEDAAEIRKVLC
+691 QEDAAEIRKVLG
-703 ECSEDLD
+703 ECSRDLD
-710 GRIIQAYKDYVK
+710 ERIIQAYKNYVK
-722 NAYTLQMQNPEYWLR
+722 NAYALQMQNPEYWMR
-737 VIALRHMEGKDFT
+737 VIPLRHMEGKDFT
-750 SGYAAKIDAVTTAQV
+750 TGYAAKIDAVTTAQV
-765 KDIFRTLEDG
+765 KDIFKTLEDG

>member
-1 MHVDSLKNM
+1 M

-16 VILSVAGVL
+16 IITIAAGV
-25 FATIV
+25 FFTTIM

-46 SVLPNGLSCYVTA
+46 GVLPNGLSCYVTA
-59 NASSD
+59 NASSE
-64 GIADFALVKR
+64 GIADFALVRR
-74 DYSGNEIVLSLEDV
+74 DYTGNETVFSLEDV
-88 LTSAET
+88 LTSAE
-94 QVDSTLLLIMRRV
+94 QSVDSTLLLIMKQV
-107 EADAIPADQAVVVS
+107 EADAVPADQAVVVS
-121 GDVDAS
+121 GDVDAAS
-127 SIIQKLKYMS
+127 VIMKLKYMS
-137 LMIDSSIPSP
+137 LMIASSAPSP
-147 APDYKWDGD
+147 LPDYKWEGDGKLN
-156 AGARVSCV
+156 VSSV

-210 IRRNLRDLGVPV
+210 IRRNLRELGVPV
-222 ADVMYRYSG
+222 ADVMFRYSG
-231 NVKGMVDE
+231 NVRGVVDE
-239 KFVVETTVALQ
+239 KLAVEVTVALR
-250 DESVAREQMLMVLA
+250 DEMVAENQMLAVLS
-264 ALDQGNVADCDLLLA
+264 ALDQGNVADSDLLLA

-284 LSLERLSGSPVT
+284 LSLERLSGRPVI
-296 DNSGYVRMCI
+296 DNGEYVRMCT

-319 ERLGY
+319 ERLNY

-330 PVESRKSIFT
+330 PEASRKNIFT
-340 GIASA
+340 GIVSA
-345 LLDVASQT
+345 LLDVASLT
-353 DTVAKTASGVM
+353 DTVAQVSSGIM
-364 LSDTLVF
+364 LSDTLAL
-371 PGMGLKQKV
+371 PGMGVKQKV

-434 AYMSDFINNSW
+434 AYMSDFIDNSW

-461 GMTLK
+461 GMTMK

-486 LMMKGL
+486 LMMKGI

-497 GCKVDTAAV
+497 GCKVDTASV
-506 KYYVESEK
+506 KYYVESER

-529 DSLMCPGYRYTFFK
+529 DSLMCPGYRYTSFK
-543 TEDGLQTSTF
+543 TEEGLQESTF
-553 DKAESLFENLTSKM
+553 DKAEILFESLVFKM

-578 SENELKKL
+578 SESELKKL
-586 LQMYVGEF
+586 LQMYVGGF

-630 SGMMPMTASNHFA
+630 SGMVPMTASNHFA
-643 AEIAAMMMERKLKE
+643 AEIAAMMMERKVKE
-657 RFEGQNI
+657 RFADRNI
-664 SVRLSYARNI
+664 AVRLSYARNI

-681 IFVMMEGDCT
+681 IFVMMEGDCS
-691 QEDAAEIRKVLC
+691 QEDAAEIRKVLG
-703 ECSEDLD
+703 ECSRDLD
-710 GRIIQAYKDYVK
+710 ERIIQAYKNYVK
-722 NAYTLQMQNPEYWLR
+722 NAYALQMQNPEYWMR
-737 VIALRHMEGKDFT
+737 VIPLRHMEGKDFT
-750 SGYAAKIDAVTTAQV
+750 TGYAAKIDAVTTAQV
-765 KDIFRTLEDG
+765 KDIFKTLEDG

>member
-1 MHVDSLKNM
+1 M

-16 VILSVAGVL
+16 IITIAAGV
-25 FATIV
+25 FFTTIM

-46 SVLPNGLSCYVTA
+46 GVLPNGLSCYVTA
-59 NASSD
+59 NASSE
-64 GIADFALVKR
+64 GIADFALVRR
-74 DYSGNEIVLSLEDV
+74 DYTGNETVLSLEDV
-88 LTSAET
+88 LTSAE
-94 QVDSTLLLIMRRV
+94 QSVDSTLLLIMKQV
-107 EADAIPADQAVVVS
+107 EADAVPADQAVVVS
-121 GDVDAS
+121 GDVDAAS
-127 SIIQKLKYMS
+127 VIMKLKYMS
-137 LMIDSSIPSP
+137 LMIASSAPSP
-147 APDYKWDGD
+147 LTDYKWEGDGKLN
-156 AGARVSCV
+156 VSSV

-210 IRRNLRDLGVPV
+210 IRRNLRELGVPV
-222 ADVMYRYSG
+222 ADVMFRYSG
-231 NVKGMVDE
+231 NVRGVVDE
-239 KFVVETTVALQ
+239 KLAVEVTVALR
-250 DESVAREQMLMVLA
+250 DEMVAENQMLAVLS
-264 ALDQGNVADCDLLLA
+264 ALDQGNVADSDLLLA

-284 LSLERLSGSPVT
+284 LSLERLSGRPVI
-296 DNSGYVRMCI
+296 DNGEYVRMCT

-330 PVESRKSIFT
+330 PARSRKKIFT
-340 GIASA
+340 GIVSA
-345 LLDVASQT
+345 LLDVASLT
-353 DTVAKTASGVM
+353 DTVAQVSSGIM
-364 LSDTLVF
+364 LSDTLAL
-371 PGMGLKQKV
+371 PGMGVKQKV

-434 AYMSDFINNSW
+434 AYMSDFIDNSW

-461 GMTLK
+461 GMTMK

-486 LMMKGL
+486 LMMKGI

-497 GCKVDTAAV
+497 GCKVDTASV
-506 KYYVESEK
+506 KYYVESER

-529 DSLMCPGYRYTFFK
+529 DSLMCPGYRYTSFK
-543 TEDGLQTSTF
+543 TEEGLQESTF
-553 DKAESLFENLTSKM
+553 DKAEILFESLVFKM

-578 SENELKKL
+578 SESELKKL
-586 LQMYVGEF
+586 LQMYVGGF

-630 SGMMPMTASNHFA
+630 SGMVPMTASNHFA
-643 AEIAAMMMERKLKE
+643 AEIAAMMMERKVKE
-657 RFEGQNI
+657 RFADRNI
-664 SVRLSYARNI
+664 AVRLSYARNI

-681 IFVMMEGDCT
+681 IFVMMEGDCS
-691 QEDAAEIRKVLC
+691 QEDAAEIRKVLG
-703 ECSEDLD
+703 ECSRDLD
-710 GRIIQAYKDYVK
+710 ERIIQAYKNYVK
-722 NAYTLQMQNPEYWLR
+722 NAYALQMQNPEYWMR
-737 VIALRHMEGKDFT
+737 VIPLRHMEGKDFT
-750 SGYAAKIDAVTTAQV
+750 TGYAAKIDAVTTAQV
-765 KDIFRTLEDG
+765 KDIFKTLEDG

>member
-1 MHVDSLKNM
+1 M

-16 VILSVAGVL
+16 IITIAAGV
-25 FATIV
+25 FFTTIM

-46 SVLPNGLSCYVTA
+46 GVLPNGLSCYVTA
-59 NASSD
+59 NASSE
-64 GIADFALVKR
+64 GIADFALVRR
-74 DYSGNEIVLSLEDV
+74 DYTGNETVLSLEDV
-88 LTSAET
+88 LTSAE
-94 QVDSTLLLIMRRV
+94 QSVDSTLLLIMKQV
-107 EADAIPADQAVVVS
+107 EADAVPADQAVVVS
-121 GDVDAS
+121 GDVDAAS
-127 SIIQKLKYMS
+127 VIMKLKYMS
-137 LMIDSSIPSP
+137 LMIASSAPSP
-147 APDYKWDGD
+147 LPDYKWEGDGKLN
-156 AGARVSCV
+156 VSSV

-178 NAARAPWE
+178 NAARAPWG

-210 IRRNLRDLGVPV
+210 IRRNLRELGVPV
-222 ADVMYRYSG
+222 ADVMFRYSG
-231 NVKGMVDE
+231 NVRGVVDE
-239 KFVVETTVALQ
+239 KLAVEVTVALR
-250 DESVAREQMLMVLA
+250 DEMVAENQMLAVLS
-264 ALDQGNVADCDLLLA
+264 ALDQGNVADSDLLLA

-284 LSLERLSGSPVT
+284 LSLERLSGRPVI
-296 DNSGYVRMCI
+296 DNGEYVRMCT

-330 PVESRKSIFT
+330 PARSRKKIFT
-340 GIASA
+340 GIVSA
-345 LLDVASQT
+345 LLDVASLT
-353 DTVAKTASGVM
+353 DTVAQVSSGIM
-364 LSDTLVF
+364 LSDTLAL
-371 PGMGLKQKV
+371 PGMGVKQKV

-434 AYMSDFINNSW
+434 AYMSDFIDNSW

-461 GMTLK
+461 GMTMK

-486 LMMKGL
+486 LMMKGI

-497 GCKVDTAAV
+497 GCKVDTASV
-506 KYYVESEK
+506 KYYVESER

-529 DSLMCPGYRYTFFK
+529 DSLMCPGYRYTSFK
-543 TEDGLQTSTF
+543 TEEGLQESTF
-553 DKAESLFENLTSKM
+553 DKAEILFESLVFKM

-578 SENELKKL
+578 SESELKKL
-586 LQMYVGEF
+586 LQMYVGGF

-630 SGMMPMTASNHFA
+630 SGMVPMTASNHFA
-643 AEIAAMMMERKLKE
+643 AEIAAMMMERKVKE
-657 RFEGQNI
+657 RFADRNI
-664 SVRLSYARNI
+664 AVRLSYARNI

-681 IFVMMEGDCT
+681 IFVMMEGDCS
-691 QEDAAEIRKVLC
+691 QEDAAEIRKVLG
-703 ECSEDLD
+703 ECSRDLD
-710 GRIIQAYKDYVK
+710 ERIIQAYKNYVK
-722 NAYTLQMQNPEYWLR
+722 NAYALQMQNPEYWMR
-737 VIALRHMEGKDFT
+737 VIPLRHMEGKDFT
-750 SGYAAKIDAVTTAQV
+750 TGYAAKIDAVTTAQV
-765 KDIFRTLEDG
+765 KDIFKTLEDG

>member
-1 MHVDSLKNM
+1 M

-16 VILSVAGVL
+16 IISIAAGV
-25 FATIV
+25 FFTTIM

-46 SVLPNGLSCYVTA
+46 GVLPNGLSCYVTA
-59 NASSD
+59 NASSE
-64 GIADFALVKR
+64 GIADFALVRR
-74 DYSGNEIVLSLEDV
+74 DYTGNETVLSLEDV
-88 LTSAET
+88 LTSAE
-94 QVDSTLLLIMRRV
+94 QSVDSTLLIIMRRV
-107 EADAIPADQAVVVS
+107 EADAVPADQAVVVS
-121 GDVDAS
+121 GDVDAAS
-127 SIIQKLKYMS
+127 VIMKLKYMS
-137 LMIDSSIPSP
+137 LMIASSAPSP
-147 APDYKWDGD
+147 LPDYKWEGDGKLN
-156 AGARVSCV
+156 VSSV

-178 NAARAPWE
+178 NAARAPWG

-210 IRRNLRDLGVPV
+210 IRRNLRELGVPV
-222 ADVMYRYSG
+222 ADVMFRYSG
-231 NVKGMVDE
+231 NVRGVVDE
-239 KFVVETTVALQ
+239 KLAVEVTVALR
-250 DESVAREQMLMVLA
+250 DEMVAENQMLAVLS
-264 ALDQGNVADCDLLLA
+264 ALDQGNVADSDLLLA

-284 LSLERLSGSPVT
+284 LSLERLSGRPVI
-296 DNSGYVRMCI
+296 DNGEYVRMCT

-319 ERLGY
+319 ERLNY

-330 PVESRKSIFT
+330 PEASRKNIFT
-340 GIASA
+340 GIVSA
-345 LLDVASQT
+345 LLDVASLT
-353 DTVAKTASGVM
+353 DTVAQVASGIM
-364 LSDTLVF
+364 LSDTLVL
-371 PGMGLKQKV
+371 PGMGVKQKV

-434 AYMSDFINNSW
+434 AYMSDFIDNSW

-461 GMTLK
+461 GMTMK

-486 LMMKGL
+486 LMMKGI

-497 GCKVDTAAV
+497 GCKVDTASV
-506 KYYVESEK
+506 KYYVESER

-529 DSLMCPGYRYTFFK
+529 DSLMCPGYRYTSFK
-543 TEDGLQTSTF
+543 TEEGLQESTF
-553 DKAESLFENLTSKM
+553 DKAEILFESLVFKM

-578 SENELKKL
+578 SESELKKL
-586 LQMYVGEF
+586 LQMYVGGF

-630 SGMMPMTASNHFA
+630 SGMVPMTASNHFA
-643 AEIAAMMMERKLKE
+643 AEIAAMMMERKVKE
-657 RFEGQNI
+657 RFADRNI
-664 SVRLSYARNI
+664 AVRLSYARNI

-681 IFVMMEGDCT
+681 IFVMMEGDCS
-691 QEDAAEIRKVLC
+691 QEDAAEIRKVLG
-703 ECSEDLD
+703 ECSRDLD
-710 GRIIQAYKDYVK
+710 ERIIQAYKNYVK
-722 NAYTLQMQNPEYWLR
+722 NAYALQMQNPEYWMR
-737 VIALRHMEGKDFT
+737 VIPLRHMEGKDFT
-750 SGYAAKIDAVTTAQV
+750 TGYAAKIDAVTTAQV
-765 KDIFRTLEDG
+765 KDIFKTLEDG

>member
-1 MHVDSLKNM
+1 M

-16 VILSVAGVL
+16 IITIAAGV
-25 FATIV
+25 FFTTIM

-46 SVLPNGLSCYVTA
+46 GVLPNGLSCYVKA
-59 NASSD
+59 NASSE
-64 GIADFALVKR
+64 GIADFALVRR
-74 DYSGNEIVLSLEDV
+74 DYTGNETVLSLEDV
-88 LTSAET
+88 LTSAE
-94 QVDSTLLLIMRRV
+94 QSVDSTLLLIMKQV
-107 EADAIPADQAVVVS
+107 EADAVPADQAVVVS
-121 GDVDAS
+121 GDVDAAS
-127 SIIQKLKYMS
+127 VIMKLKYMS
-137 LMIDSSIPSP
+137 LMIASSAPSP
-147 APDYKWDGD
+147 LPDYKWEGDGKLN
-156 AGARVSCV
+156 VSSV

-210 IRRNLRDLGVPV
+210 IRRNLRELGVPV
-222 ADVMYRYSG
+222 ADVMFRYSG
-231 NVKGMVDE
+231 NVRGVVDE
-239 KFVVETTVALQ
+239 KLAVEVTVALR
-250 DESVAREQMLMVLA
+250 DEMVAENQMLAVLS
-264 ALDQGNVADCDLLLA
+264 ALDQGNVADSDLLLA

-284 LSLERLSGSPVT
+284 LSLERLSGRPVI
-296 DNSGYVRMCI
+296 DNGEYVRMCT

-330 PVESRKSIFT
+330 PARSRKKIFT
-340 GIASA
+340 GIVSA
-345 LLDVASQT
+345 LLDVASLT
-353 DTVAKTASGVM
+353 DTVAKVSSGIM
-364 LSDTLVF
+364 LSDTLAL
-371 PGMGLKQKV
+371 PGMGVKQKV

-434 AYMSDFINNSW
+434 AYMSDFIDNSW

-461 GMTLK
+461 GMTMK

-486 LMMKGL
+486 LMMKGI

-497 GCKVDTAAV
+497 GCKVDTASV
-506 KYYVESEK
+506 KYYVESER

-529 DSLMCPGYRYTFFK
+529 DSLMCPGYRYTSFK
-543 TEDGLQTSTF
+543 TEEGLQESTF
-553 DKAESLFENLTSKM
+553 DKAEILFESLVFKM

-578 SENELKKL
+578 SESELKKL
-586 LQMYVGEF
+586 LQMYVGGF

-630 SGMMPMTASNHFA
+630 SGMVPMTASNHFA
-643 AEIAAMMMERKLKE
+643 AEIAAMMMERKVKE
-657 RFEGQNI
+657 RFADRNI
-664 SVRLSYARNI
+664 AVRLSYARNI

-681 IFVMMEGDCT
+681 IFVMMEGDCS
-691 QEDAAEIRKVLC
+691 QEDAAEIRKVLG
-703 ECSEDLD
+703 ECSRDLD
-710 GRIIQAYKDYVK
+710 ERIIQAYKNYVK
-722 NAYTLQMQNPEYWLR
+722 NAYALQMQNPEYWMR
-737 VIALRHMEGKDFT
+737 VIPLRHMEGKDFT
-750 SGYAAKIDAVTTAQV
+750 TGYAAKIDAVTTAQV
-765 KDIFRTLEDG
+765 KDIFKTLEDG

>member
-1 MHVDSLKNM
+1 M

-16 VILSVAGVL
+16 IITIAAGV
-25 FATIV
+25 FFTTIM

-46 SVLPNGLSCYVTA
+46 GVLPNGLSCYVTA
-59 NASSD
+59 NASSE
-64 GIADFALVKR
+64 GIADFALVRR
-74 DYSGNEIVLSLEDV
+74 DYTGNETVLSLEDV
-88 LTSAET
+88 LTSAE
-94 QVDSTLLLIMRRV
+94 QSVDSTLLLIMKRV
-107 EADAIPADQAVVVS
+107 EADAVPADQAVVVS
-121 GDVDAS
+121 GDVDAAS
-127 SIIQKLKYMS
+127 VIMKLKYMS
-137 LMIDSSIPSP
+137 LMIASSDPSP
-147 APDYKWDGD
+147 LPDYKWEGDGKLK
-156 AGARVSCV
+156 VSSV

-178 NAARAPWE
+178 NAPRAPWE

-203 GKVAQMW
+203 GKVAQRW
-210 IRRNLRDLGVPV
+210 IKRNLRELGVPV
-222 ADVMYRYSG
+222 ADVMFRYSG
-231 NVKGMVDE
+231 NVRGVVDE
-239 KFVVETTVALQ
+239 KLAVEVTVALR
-250 DESVAREQMLMVLA
+250 DEMVAENQMLAVLST
-264 ALDQGNVADCDLLLA
+264 LDQGNVADSDLLLA

-284 LSLERLSGSPVT
+284 LSLERLSGRPVI
-296 DNSGYVRMCI
+296 DNGEYVRMCT

-330 PVESRKSIFT
+330 PARSRKKIFT
-340 GIASA
+340 GVVSA
-345 LLDVASQT
+345 LLDVASLT
-353 DTVAKTASGVM
+353 DTVAQVASGIM
-364 LSDTLVF
+364 LSDTLVL
-371 PGMGLKQKV
+371 PGMGVKQKV

-434 AYMSDFINNSW
+434 AYMSDFIDNSW

-461 GMTLK
+461 GMTMK

-486 LMMKGL
+486 LMMKGI

-497 GCKVDTAAV
+497 GCKVDTASV
-506 KYYVESEK
+506 KYYVESER

-524 VRAAL
+524 VREAL
-529 DSLMCPGYRYTFFK
+529 DSLMCPGYRYTSFK
-543 TEDGLQTSTF
+543 TEEGVQASTF
-553 DKAESLFENLTSKM
+553 DKAEILFESLVSKM

-578 SENELKKL
+578 SESELKKL
-586 LQMYVGEF
+586 LQMYVGGF

-615 EYSVEGYRNAAVVAV
+615 EYSVEGYRNAAVVAM
-630 SGMMPMTASNHFA
+630 SGMVPMTASNHFA
-643 AEIAAMMMERKLKE
+643 AEIAAMMMERKVKE
-657 RFEGQNI
+657 RFADRNI
-664 SVRLSYARNI
+664 TVRLSYARNI

-681 IFVMMEGDCT
+681 IFIMMEGDCS
-691 QEDAAEIRKVLC
+691 QDDAAEIRRMLG
-703 ECSEDLD
+703 ECTRDLD
-710 GRIIQAYKDYVK
+710 ERIIQAYKNYVK
-722 NAYTLQMQNPEYWLR
+722 NAYALQMQNPEYWMR
-737 VIALRHMEGKDFT
+737 VIPLRHMEGKDFT

-765 KDIFRTLEDG
+765 KDIFKTLEDG